1 MPCFEALTKCS
12 NCLQQKT
19 NCIFALQS
27 AFRHFLIVIFY
38 FVLLLGN
45 IFFISWLAL
54 TVVSASLAVLHLLCL
69 YFHSYDHLRND
80 FLKSGNYDYY
90 VSYGCYDQ
98 KNESHDCCEYLNCE
112 KCDCCGI
119 YAMNASYEND
129 EPHKHCCPQALR

>member
-1 MPCFEALTKCS
+1 M
-12 NCLQQKT
+12 
-19 NCIFALQS
+19 
-27 AFRHFLIVIFY
+27 
-38 FVLLLGN
+38 
-45 IFFISWLAL
+45 
-54 TVVSASLAVLHLLCL
+54 AVLHLLCL